1 MEQITLSSLKKN
13 QARFAVI
20 SIGCYISFNMHAR
33 SASLMASNE
42 ITIGSSLLNDQIIFN
57 YAEELGYGKF
67 HIKIDSETGLRAII
81 AIHSTKRGPALGGCR
96 LLKYPH
102 IGAAFNDAMRL
113 GYGMSYK
120 AAISDLPLGGG
131 KAVLLKPDEIQDR
144 TAYFKAFGKFVES
157 LKGEYITAVDS
168 GTSVTDMETI
178 ASQTNYVTGTSS
190 EGGDPSPLTA
200 LGVRR
205 GIEAAVKFKLNKD
218 NLKGIHVAIQGLG
231 RVGYYLCKE
240 LIPLGAKITASDI
253 DKTLVEKYENEL
265 PIETV
270 LPENIYD
277 VESDVFSPCALGGT
291 LNERTIPR
299 LKATI
304 IAGSANNQLERPQQG
319 EMLHL
324 KNILYTPD
332 YAINAGGLIF
342 AYAQYTHASLEK
354 AQENVSNI
362 YYSLMNI
369 FERSKV
375 ENSPTSWVADE
386 IAKERLE
393 E

>member
-1 MEQITLSSLKKN
+1 
-13 QARFAVI
+13 
-20 SIGCYISFNMHAR
+20 
-33 SASLMASNE
+33 MASSE
-42 ITIGSSLLNDQIIFN
+42 ITADPTLLNDQVIFN
-57 YAEELGYGKF
+57 YAQELGYGRF
-67 HIKIDSETGLRAII
+67 HIKIDSKTGLRAII

-96 LLKYPH
+96 LIKYPH

-120 AAISDLPLGGG
+120 AAISNLPLGGG
-131 KAVLLKPDEIQDR
+131 KAVLLKPDEIADR
-144 TAYFKAFGKFVES
+144 TAYFTAFGKFIDS

-168 GTSVTDMETI
+168 GTSIADMETI
-178 ASQTNYVTGTSS
+178 ATQTNYVTGTAS

-218 NLKGIHVAIQGLG
+218 NLKGIRIAIQGLG

-240 LIPLGAKITASDI
+240 LIPLGAKIIASDVN
-253 DKTLVEKYENEL
+253 KTLVEQYQEKFS
-265 PIETV
+265 IDTV

-277 VESDVFSPCALGGT
+277 VECDVFSPCALGGT

-299 LKATI
+299 LTASI
-304 IAGSANNQLERPQQG
+304 IAGSANNQLEKPQQG

-324 KNILYTPD
+324 RGILYAPD

-362 YYSLMNI
+362 YYSLMTI
-369 FERSKV
+369 FERSKA
-375 ENSPTSWVADE
+375 ENYPTAGVADE
-386 IAKERLE
+386 IAKERLVE
-393 E
+393 